1 VTVPFMVLIGAAVL
15 IVDVSL
21 GQFLSI
27 GPARPSLSLLFVVYA
42 GLTRGPIEGTLFG
55 FGLGLAQDL
64 LGGLP
69 LGASA
74 LCFSIV
80 GFACG
85 KLWHEG
91 SFRMIWPWSVFVF
104 SAAVFVETVSSYLYS
119 QSTGLPFTMFFTR
132 AGMASATYTTVFGM
146 LWFLSPLHRVR
157 KA

>member
-1 VTVPFMVLIGAAVL
+1 MSLPVVLIFAALVL
-15 IVDVSL
+15 LLDAGL

-27 GPARPSLSLLFVVYA
+27 GPARPSLNLLFVVYT

-55 FGLGLAQDL
+55 FGFGLGQDL

-69 LGASA
+69 TGASA
-74 LCFSIV
+74 LTYSTV

-85 KLWHEG
+85 KLWSEG
-91 SFRMIWPWSVFVF
+91 PFRMIWPWSVFVL
-104 SAAVFVETVSSYLYS
+104 AAALFAEVIASFLYAQTS
-119 QSTGLPFTMFFTR
+119 GLPFSPLFTS
-132 AGMASATYTTVFGM
+132 AGLTSAAYTTVLGM